1 MAKGKTMRGK
11 GRKGSQDEMDGENIA
26 GNQGVGRDEDRDDGP
41 RPARVVQK
49 REFVDRVVD
58 ATGGKKGDVRPIVEA
73 TLSQLGLAFAA
84 GETLVIHPFGRAR
97 VSMRKNIA
105 GGEVI
110 NLRLRRRAAGE
121 NSGDGDASD

>member
-11 GRKGSQDEMDGENIA
+11 GRKGTEHETDGDDMPR
-26 GNQGVGRDEDRDDGP
+26 QQRSGRGADADDAP

-97 VSMRKNIA
+97 VNMRKSVA

-110 NLRLRRRAAGE
+110 NLRLRRRAAGDD
-121 NSGDGDASD
+121 SGDEDASD